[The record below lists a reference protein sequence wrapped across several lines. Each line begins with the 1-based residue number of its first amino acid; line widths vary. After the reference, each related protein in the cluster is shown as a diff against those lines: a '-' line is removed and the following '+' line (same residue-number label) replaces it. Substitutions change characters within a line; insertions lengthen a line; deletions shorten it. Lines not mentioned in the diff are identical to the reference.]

1 MHTRSISIPA
11 SHMQSP
17 WNSDSLAV
25 TTTLLFSSRN
35 GHCYVLCR
43 ETRLLGPVTKL
54 RNSWKYFQEPAPG
67 INQCRPCKYLT
78 QIHHASCAS
87 KVGTISHI
95 SFDPSSRKPAFLLR
109 HHAAVAAYF
118 YPQRRGIRI
127 PVPMMTNI
135 KKHPW
140 RLPWVACWCYAL
152 SVPSLLV
159 SYVPTHGTA
168 CSHSFTTTLAR
179 RQRRLCNPSWR
190 RLLPRRP
197 GWQHPWSGCISMTAL
212 SRSPFHLSCSILYI
226 FLHRY
231 NDTCWTWF
239 LQCST
244 ENYYFIVSLW
254 LIVIG

>member
-1 MHTRSISIPA
+1 MNFLYAHSVCVSLARILICKKKRIYDSARSQIGLHICVLFFLNQKTVPTHTRSISIPA

-95 SFDPSSRKPAFLLR
+95 SFDLISI
-109 HHAAVAAYF
+109 HARV
-118 YPQRRGIRI
+118 
-127 PVPMMTNI
+127 
-135 KKHPW
+135 
-140 RLPWVACWCYAL
+140 
-152 SVPSLLV
+152 
-159 SYVPTHGTA
+159 
-168 CSHSFTTTLAR
+168 LAR
-179 RQRRLCNPSWR
+179 EISPRLYRRQHVTHVLWPWPLDEPSKSFSEV
-190 RLLPRRP
+190 
-197 GWQHPWSGCISMTAL
+197 GKVT
-212 SRSPFHLSCSILYI
+212 
-226 FLHRY
+226 
-231 NDTCWTWF
+231 
-239 LQCST
+239 
-244 ENYYFIVSLW
+244 
-254 LIVIG
+254 